1 MVRRNLDVILIALGF
16 ILVVTNAV
24 YLILEVKPE
33 NVRSIVQV
41 VPSLVGMVMGWIGML
56 MHK

>member
-56 MHK
+56 IHK

>member
-1 MVRRNLDVILIALGF
+1 MVRRNLDLILIALGF

-56 MHK
+56 IHK

>member
-1 MVRRNLDVILIALGF
+1 MVRRNLDVILIAFGF
-16 ILVVTNAV
+16 VLVVTNAA